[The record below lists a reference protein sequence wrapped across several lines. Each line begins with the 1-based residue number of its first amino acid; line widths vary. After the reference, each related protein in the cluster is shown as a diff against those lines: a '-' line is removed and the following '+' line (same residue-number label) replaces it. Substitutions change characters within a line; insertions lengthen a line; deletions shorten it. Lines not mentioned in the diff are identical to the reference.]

1 MCAIHALVCRT
12 DRDEKKE
19 QEKLPDRKTEEG
31 Q

>member
-12 DRDEKKE
+12 DRDEKK
-19 QEKLPDRKTEEG
+19 KLLDSKTEED